1 MARAP
6 SKTRASGPAKLDPT
20 APAPTP
26 ADAVLRGKASRPTFR
41 RGGLAFGDRDW
52 TVIPSDIGDEALLA
66 LFAEPVLTLQA
77 KGADGWMTLS
87 AESRAEAIGAAPKG
101 DAKD

>member
-1 MARAP
+1 MARAA
-6 SKTRASGPAKLDPT
+6 SKAKADGPVKVDPT

-26 ADAVLRGKASRPTFR
+26 ADAVLRAKASRPTFR

-52 TVIPSDIGDEALLA
+52 TVIPSDLGDEALLA

-77 KGADGWMTLS
+77 KGPDGWQTLP
-87 AESRAEAIGAAPKG
+87 AEARAEAIEAARTA